1 MFAWTPIL
9 GPSKVVAVESDLY
22 KIEYFYS
29 PWKSRTISQ
38 DKDLSPYELIHK
50 TRVYVKLED
59 VWKTGLVSAVYR
71 SRTRYGGTEE
81 MIEFLRRTPLR
92 MHEQFVFRRCLDAHD
107 DPTLSLATYGVEN
120 EPWHERR
127 HRFLSNLVE

>member
-59 VWKTGLVSAVYR
+59 V
-71 SRTRYGGTEE
+71 
-81 MIEFLRRTPLR
+81 
-92 MHEQFVFRRCLDAHD
+92 
-107 DPTLSLATYGVEN
+107 
-120 EPWHERR
+120 
-127 HRFLSNLVE
+127 